1 LNRLLESAHATHA
14 LGAALAKTCPRAHPG
29 GLLLF
34 LSGELG
40 AGKTTLAQGFL
51 RELGVQGTVRSPT
64 YTLIEPYETTHG
76 TVLHADFYRLTT
88 GDDAATEEL
97 REQLGAGCVCLLEWP
112 EHAAPQ
118 LRAPDLLLRLTMLDE
133 GRRAECS
140 ALTPSGREWLR
151 AAAAN
156 PSRLVGGE

>member
-1 LNRLLESAHATHA
+1 MTLLESAAATHS
-14 LGAALAKTCPRAHPG
+14 LGASLAKTCPSPGEG

-51 RELGVQGTVRSPT
+51 RELGVHGTVRSPS
-64 YTLIEPYETTHG
+64 YTLIEPYETARG

-88 GDDAATEEL
+88 ADDAATEEL
-97 REQLGAGCVCLLEWP
+97 REQLGAGCICLLEWP
-112 EHAAPQ
+112 ERAASQ
-118 LRAPDLLLRLTMLDE
+118 LRAPDLRVQLDLLTT

-140 ALTPSGREWLR
+140 AATLPGQEWLR
-151 AAAAN
+151 IA
-156 PSRLVGGE
+156 RQGT